1 MKDRK
6 DHTDHP
12 IGLDRREFLGR
23 AAKAGLT
30 VAAACSLGL
39 WLHDSKGP
47 GPPSEGQAETSPF
60 PSFLVPGTS
69 GKMSIV
75 EGADR
80 VQSVGL
86 ALQTLGGMET
96 FIKPGDRVLIKVN
109 AAFAVPP
116 LLCAT
121 THPDLLAAVVRL
133 CFKAGAASVAVT
145 DNPINDPTSCF
156 ALTGIAQAAREG
168 GAQLILPNE
177 RLFRP
182 MTLPGGQLIHRWPV
196 LAAPFQGIT
205 KVIGMSPVKDH
216 HRSGAS
222 LAMKNWYGLLGGR
235 RNMFHQDIHNII
247 KELAMLVRPTLA
259 ILDGTMTMM
268 TNGPTGG
275 SLSDLKA
282 THSMIVSTDP
292 VAADACGAGL
302 LERKVADLPFIL
314 KAAAAGVGT
323 VDFETLRPMRATV
336 S

>member
-1 MKDRK
+1 MNDRS
-6 DHTDHP
+6 DHP
-12 IGLDRREFLGR
+12 GGLNRREFLGR
-23 AAKAGLT
+23 AAKAGLI
-30 VAAACSLGL
+30 VAGACSLGL
-39 WLHDSKGP
+39 WRYDADGP
-47 GPPSEGQAETSPF
+47 GPPSDKQEETSPF
-60 PSFLVPGTS
+60 PSFLVPGSS
-69 GKMSIV
+69 GKLSIV
-75 EGADR
+75 QGADR
-80 VQSVGL
+80 VASVEL
-86 ALQTLGGMET
+86 ALHSLGGLEA
-96 FIKPGDRVLIKVN
+96 FVRPGDRVLIKVN

-133 CFKAGAASVAVT
+133 CFKAGAASVLVT
-145 DNPINDPTSCF
+145 DNPINDPASCF
-156 ALTGIAQAAREG
+156 ALTGIAQAAREN
-168 GAQLILPNE
+168 GAQLILPDE
-177 RLFRP
+177 RRFRP
-182 MTLPGGQLIHRWPV
+182 MTLPGGQLIRRWPV
-196 LAAPFQGIT
+196 LTAPFAGIT

-247 KELAMLVRPTLA
+247 KELALLIRPTLV

-275 SLSDLKA
+275 SLSDLKP
-282 THSMIVSTDP
+282 THTMIVGTDP

-302 LERKVADLPFIL
+302 LERKVTDLPFIL

-323 VDFETLRPMRATV
+323 ADFEALRPVRATV